1 MKQCTK
7 KSLIAVLAI
16 IFSMGSVSSTKTI
29 PRDMSIGATALVGT
43 VLAIHDD
50 ELVGCKAIKWLAEKT
65 DTDSRDL
72 VNSSMLATILWGS
85 SYFIENKAIK
95 NVLRAA
101 TIATPII
108 GMITPKKMWEKISK
122 LPLVKDYFSFCS
134 SLRDL
139 PLIGT
144 YFSCPNKECKNI
156 CNHCKLTRLYQSL
169 IPLLLFGK
177 GKPPLRQN
185 TATAT
190 AGQSYPPNNS
200 SGYAAFVYEQ
210 NAAFAHAQHDDSD
223 NDNNSATS
231 NVASHATHT
240 NTASPGHS
248 NQLGHNI
255 NLDDIESYDA
265 NRHCP
270 VCHINAFE
278 VSLPCHPSHRLCQG
292 CVNQLHARNLPCPLC
307 RAPL

>member
-1 MKQCTK
+1 MYKELAMKQNTK

-29 PRDMSIGATALVGT
+29 PRDISIGATALVGT

-108 GMITPKKMWEKISK
+108 GMVTPKKMWEKVSK

-134 SLRDL
+134 SLRAL

-144 YFSCPNKECKNI
+144 YFTCPNKECKNI

-177 GKPPLRQN
+177 GKPPLRSN

-200 SGYAAFVYEQ
+200 
-210 NAAFAHAQHDDSD
+210 
-223 NDNNSATS
+223 SATS

-255 NLDDIESYDA
+255 NLEDIESYDA

>member
-29 PRDMSIGATALVGT
+29 PRDISIGATALVGT

-108 GMITPKKMWEKISK
+108 GMVTPKKMWEKVSK

-134 SLRDL
+134 SLRAL

-144 YFSCPNKECKNI
+144 YFTCKDKTCEGI
-156 CNHCKLTRLYQSL
+156 CNNCKLTRFYQAL
-169 IPLLLFGK
+169 PAVFGGGYVAK
-177 GKPPLRQN
+177 ELATHCVQKMKEAAKNKKPKRQN
-185 TATAT
+185 P
-190 AGQSYPPNNS
+190 GEPGNS
-200 SGYAAFVYEQ
+200 DPD
-210 NAAFAHAQHDDSD
+210 HDIDDD
-223 NDNNSATS
+223 NLCTICNENE
-231 NVASHATHT
+231 
-240 NTASPGHS
+240 
-248 NQLGHNI
+248 
-255 NLDDIESYDA
+255 LDIT
-265 NRHCP
+265 
-270 VCHINAFE
+270 
-278 VSLPCHPSHRLCQG
+278 LPCGNNHRFCKE
-292 CVNQLHARNLPCPLC
+292 CTRNWFYQRYGNELRYFDFNKKCPLC
-307 RAPL
+307 RGDVYQHALERQLFE